1 MTLTISVAVIA
12 AIMVI
17 VGVVAII
24 ALVYLIR
31 LLKSAI
37 TLIETVKPQIVPV
50 SHDITRVSQ
59 KTQQILDSV
68 VRQVHTV
75 EESVNTVKDMTLR
88 VRHFEENLL
97 TGADRAAVPL
107 VRSIRYVSAFLKGF
121 QVFYSIMKK

>member
-31 LLKSAI
+31 LLKA
-37 TLIETVKPQIVPV
+37 TTHLIETVKPQIVPV
-50 SHDITRVSQ
+50 AHDITRVSQ

-75 EESVNTVKDMTLR
+75 EESVNTVKDMTVR
-88 VRHFEENLL
+88 VKHFEENLL
-97 TGADRAAVPL
+97 LNLTKPL
-107 VRSIRYVSAFLKGF
+107 VNSVAYVGAITKGV
-121 QVFYSIMKK
+121 QVFFNMLKK

>member
-24 ALVYLIR
+24 ALFYLIR
-31 LLKSAI
+31 LLKA
-37 TLIETVKPQIVPV
+37 TTNLIETVKPQIVPV
-50 SHDITRVSQ
+50 SHDIARFSQ

-75 EESVNTVKDMTLR
+75 EESVNTVKDVTMR
-88 VRHFEENLL
+88 VKHFEENLL
-97 TGADRAAVPL
+97 LNITKPL
-107 VRSIRYVSAFLKGF
+107 VNSVAYVGAIAKGV
-121 QVFYSIMKK
+121 QVFVKMLRK